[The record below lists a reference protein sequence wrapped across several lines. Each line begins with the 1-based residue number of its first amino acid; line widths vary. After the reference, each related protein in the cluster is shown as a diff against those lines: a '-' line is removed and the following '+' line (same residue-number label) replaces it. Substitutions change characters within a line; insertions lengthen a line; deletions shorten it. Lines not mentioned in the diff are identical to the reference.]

1 MLALYRNPAQPP
13 FGHDDIDFLTS
24 VARHFAQGARHG
36 LLLGE
41 AADPDWPHAP
51 SLIILSEDRTI
62 QSMTPGA
69 ELVMA
74 DMPEGKAWLSHGTLP
89 TCMLAVASRALSSLE
104 TPDAAGEGAFA
115 RVRAQSG
122 QWMTL
127 RRARC
132 SRRGTPG
139 GGNRRAGRPDRLM
152 PLLMDAYGLTDREKG
167 LTRLVLQG
175 EATSDIAAELFISP
189 HTVQQHL
196 KSVFE
201 KTGVRSRRGLV
212 SKVFFTHYEPRL
224 RDNERRAQA
233 GHR

>member
-1 MLALYRNPAQPP
+1 M
-13 FGHDDIDFLTS
+13 TS
-24 VARHFAQGARHG
+24 
-36 LLLGE
+36 
-41 AADPDWPHAP
+41 
-51 SLIILSEDRTI
+51 
-62 QSMTPGA
+62 GA

-74 DMPEGKAWLSHGTLP
+74 DMPGGKAWLSRGTLP

-104 TPDAAGEGAFA
+104 TPDAAGEGAVA

-127 RRARC
+127 HGAPLLREGERRVAVIVE
-132 SRRGTPG
+132 
-139 GGNRRAGRPDRLM
+139 RADPDRLM

-167 LTRLVLQG
+167 LTRLVLEG
-175 EATSDIAAELFISP
+175 EATSDIAAKLFISP

-201 KTGVRSRRGLV
+201 KTGVRSRRELV

-233 GHR
+233 GHPLRGGPAPLPRQK